1 MGVGGR
7 LGGRDSARVASR
19 EDLGRAVRGSLTG
32 KLMRISLTELW
43 RRRRWRLAFTWTAAL
58 VALGGIGALGY
69 RKLVE
74 GAWIQYNKWDHRE
87 RGGLRVGQ
95 PAPDLELPLLDQGT
109 VHLAE
114 LWRERPVVLV
124 FGSCT

>member
-1 MGVGGR
+1 MR
-7 LGGRDSARVASR
+7 F
-19 EDLGRAVRGSLTG
+19 SLTT
-32 KLMRISLTELW
+32 LL
-43 RRRRWRLAFTWTAAL
+43 RRPRWRLAFIGTAAL
-58 VALGGIGALGY
+58 AAVGGVGFLTY
-69 RKLVE
+69 MKLVE

-87 RGGLRVGQ
+87 RGALRVGQ